1 MQDAASLQSLPA
13 PFGPLLAASPSSPS
27 PQCTNSQ
34 SWDEALSLT
43 GNSKPP
49 LRAHQVTKREAVCS
63 QHRSPIPSISRVP
76 QIPLGSPR
84 PQTTPRYAIPFA
96 GRDSPSEHLVQ
107 PSGLERPHSRTVLCP
122 PEHRPAPNRT
132 LAPKPKRKPPIL
144 SPDFGDLSPRDA
156 GCFQGVQCLPE
167 PASEP
172 SPQQAPAQGLLL
184 RHPLPLASSP
194 GGHGQGSFARPP
206 SLPQPKESG
215 ATGSPWGARRGSWS
229 DPFGPRG
236 SRTSQ
241 AAGRGVLLGSRKP
254 GGRASRSPW
263 RPEQSGARGS
273 FAPQPRPGGPR
284 TESTP
289 PAGQWRSPL
298 PALQSCRAG
307 GGGGGLG
314 RFPPTPAR
322 EGGAEAPAA
331 RVSCPGARP
340 RTVPGPGLAAA
351 GRRLPPG
358 PVAWSGRGRSRR
370 GLVPEGDR
378 SRARS
383 RPPPGPAAARRGPAA
398 PAAPRRPPWDRGKGL
413 GSSRPAWGSRGAA
426 RRRLQPGRSCPVSL
440 LTSAILVPL
449 GRTSSAEPS
458 PRMGRLS
465 QSQLPPPPPPP
476 RSARHPPGGGGGSAP
491 YRAGQPS
498 TPPAGS
504 HAHPAPRRAPHSRGR
519 PDGPRCSPALSLSAG
534 VKFLPNWR
542 QARGGWK
549 HWPGRTH
556 VQPVKAPEPARE
568 AENRSDTPVQQGLGA
583 AGRTLGGSTRQTSLS
598 RRLRGGRWRRLIY
611 EKKPC

>member
-1 MQDAASLQSLPA
+1 MARAASLALP
-13 PFGPLLAASPSSPS
+13 LSPS
-27 PQCTNSQ
+27 PRKVGPPGAPGERVEDLGLTPSAPGDPAPPKLRGEE
-34 SWDEALSLT
+34 SYSAPASLAAAHPARL
-43 GNSKPP
+43 GARSK
-49 LRAHQVTKREAVCS
+49 VEREA
-63 QHRSPIPSISRVP
+63 
-76 QIPLGSPR
+76 
-84 PQTTPRYAIPFA
+84 
-96 GRDSPSEHLVQ
+96 
-107 PSGLERPHSRTVLCP
+107 HSRRSLDRVGRGQRAL
-122 PEHRPAPNRT
+122 
-132 LAPKPKRKPPIL
+132 
-144 SPDFGDLSPRDA
+144 
-156 GCFQGVQCLPE
+156 LP
-167 PASEP
+167 
-172 SPQQAPAQGLLL
+172 
-184 RHPLPLASSP
+184 
-194 GGHGQGSFARPP
+194 QGS
-206 SLPQPKESG
+206 G
-215 ATGSPWGARRGSWS
+215 AA
-229 DPFGPRG
+229 
-236 SRTSQ
+236 
-241 AAGRGVLLGSRKP
+241 
-254 GGRASRSPW
+254 
-263 RPEQSGARGS
+263 
-273 FAPQPRPGGPR
+273 
-284 TESTP
+284 
-289 PAGQWRSPL
+289 RSPL
-298 PALQSCRAG
+298 CNPAAQG
-307 GGGGGLG
+307 GWGGLG

-568 AENRSDTPVQQGLGA
+568 TENRSDTPVQQGLGA

-598 RRLRGGRWRRLIY
+598 RRLRGGRWRRHI
-611 EKKPC
+611 

>member
-1 MQDAASLQSLPA
+1 M
-13 PFGPLLAASPSSPS
+13 AASPSSPS

-122 PEHRPAPNRT
+122 PEHRPAPNQT

-307 GGGGGLG
+307 
-314 RFPPTPAR
+314 
-322 EGGAEAPAA
+322 
-331 RVSCPGARP
+331 
-340 RTVPGPGLAAA
+340 
-351 GRRLPPG
+351 
-358 PVAWSGRGRSRR
+358 W
-370 GLVPEGDR
+370 
-378 SRARS
+378 
-383 RPPPGPAAARRGPAA
+383 
-398 PAAPRRPPWDRGKGL
+398 
-413 GSSRPAWGSRGAA
+413 
-426 RRRLQPGRSCPVSL
+426 
-440 LTSAILVPL
+440 
-449 GRTSSAEPS
+449 
-458 PRMGRLS
+458 
-465 QSQLPPPPPPP
+465 
-476 RSARHPPGGGGGSAP
+476 GGGGSA
-491 YRAGQPS
+491 GFH
-498 TPPAGS
+498 PP
-504 HAHPAPRRAPHSRGR
+504 R
-519 PDGPRCSPALSLSAG
+519 PG
-534 VKFLPNWR
+534 
-542 QARGGWK
+542 
-549 HWPGRTH
+549 
-556 VQPVKAPEPARE
+556 KAA
-568 AENRSDTPVQQGLGA
+568 
-583 AGRTLGGSTRQTSLS
+583 
-598 RRLRGGRWRRLIY
+598 RRLRRPASAVQGHGPARSPGQGSLPPAAASRPAPSLGRVGAGAAAA
-611 EKKPC
+611 